1 MPTLMPLA
9 MPICAWE
16 QAALVGQH
24 TCSRLCN
31 LSFHAQPQ
39 IGMWL
44 ARLQQHIPQRSFQLQ
59 RSRQTGCQA
68 QHSALQVTMHRPP
81 SSVVC
86 MTHRCTV
93 LGLPLVGRNPAYLRP
108 LLDPEIQDLAFTM

>member
-1 MPTLMPLA
+1 MAPTLMPLA

-31 LSFHAQPQ
+31 LSFPAQPQ

-44 ARLQQHIPQRSFQLQ
+44 ARLQQHLPQRSFQVQ
-59 RSRQTGCQA
+59 RSRRTFCRA
-68 QHSALQVTMHRPP
+68 QHSALQVTLNGLQA
-81 SSVVC
+81 VF
-86 MTHRCTV
+86 CTDT
-93 LGLPLVGRNPAYLRP
+93 LLHAHGAASHGAHPRP
-108 LLDPEIQDLAFTM
+108 LLEPEPQDMAFTM